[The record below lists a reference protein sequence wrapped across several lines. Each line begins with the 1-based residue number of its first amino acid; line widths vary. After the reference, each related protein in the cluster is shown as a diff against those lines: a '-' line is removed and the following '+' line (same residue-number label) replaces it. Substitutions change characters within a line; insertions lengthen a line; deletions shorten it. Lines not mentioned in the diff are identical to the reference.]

1 MMIDSHVH
9 VFPDELA
16 AGREKLK
23 EHEPYFASIF
33 VHPSAPMS
41 DAAALLAM
49 MESEGVEQA
58 VVCAFPW
65 RDAGRARAHNRY
77 ILEQARRHPGR
88 LVPLAAVDPLSPGAL
103 AEAERALAD
112 GAAGLGEVG
121 AYLDD
126 LAEPRVLHSLSAMAG
141 LCAEAGKP
149 MLLHTN
155 EPVGHLYPGKS
166 PMTLGGLAKL
176 LSACPNTRFQ
186 LAHLGGGI
194 FFYLW
199 LKRGMKKLLEN
210 CVTDCSALPFLFRPA
225 VLRYLAESGVRIL
238 FGSDWPLLT
247 PARYRRD
254 LEKAGLGPEQ
264 LQQIRFSNALEFWAQ
279 P

>member
-1 MMIDSHVH
+1 LLIDSHVH
-9 VFPDELA
+9 IFPPELA
-16 AGREKLK
+16 AERERLK
-23 EHEPYFASIF
+23 EREPYFAAIF

-41 DAAALLAM
+41 DAAALLTM
-49 MESEGVEQA
+49 MENEGVERA

-65 RDAGRARAHNRY
+65 RDAGRARAHNQY
-77 ILEQARRHPGR
+77 ILEQARRSPGR
-88 LVPLAAVDPLSPGAL
+88 LVPLAAVDPLCPHAL
-103 AEAERALAD
+103 AEAERALAE

-126 LAEPRVLHSLSAMAG
+126 LGEPRVLQSLSLMAR

-155 EPVGHLYPGKS
+155 EPVGHVYPGKS
-166 PMTLGGLAKL
+166 PMTLGGLARL

-186 LAHLGGGI
+186 LAHLGGGV

-199 LKRGMKKLLEN
+199 LKRGVKKLLEN
-210 CVTDCSALPFLFRPA
+210 CVTDCSALPFLFRPV
-225 VLRYLAESGVRIL
+225 VLRYLAESGVKIL

-247 PARYRRD
+247 PGRYRRD
-254 LEKAGLGPEQ
+254 LERAGLDPEQ
-264 LQQIRFSNALEFWAQ
+264 LEQIRFRNALEFWAQ